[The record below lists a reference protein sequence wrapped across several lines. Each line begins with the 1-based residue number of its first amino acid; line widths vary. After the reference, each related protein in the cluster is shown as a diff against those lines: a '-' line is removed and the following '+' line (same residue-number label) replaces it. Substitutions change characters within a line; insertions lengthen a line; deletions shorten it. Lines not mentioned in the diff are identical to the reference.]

1 MQTTDKVLM
10 IRPVRFSY
18 NSQTAVNNAFQ
29 ESGIPEELSQRQALK
44 EFDAYVEM
52 LRNEGIEVMVVE
64 DTATPHTPDS
74 IFPNN
79 WLSLHSAEELADVGS
94 TLPGSA
100 ALGTAAPSIAHPGS
114 AAPDTAALGTAAPST
129 ANPGSAAPCSRVAV
143 LYPMFAENRRAE
155 RRQDIIEALIG
166 AIAPSCTGDA
176 LAPSCIA
183 AADSP
188 DCTGAADAPSC
199 TGAADA
205 PSCASAAL
213 LDLTSYEKR
222 NLFLE
227 GTGSLILDRN
237 EHLAY
242 ACQSPRTCEEVLEEW
257 SSKMG
262 YDYFLFHAED
272 MNGNPIYHTN
282 VMMSVGEQLAIVC
295 LDAITDIEE
304 RMSLIE
310 LLEESDKEI
319 VEISLEQMNEFAG
332 NMLQLH
338 TVKDG
343 ELKYIMV
350 MSARAK
356 DSLDQ
361 DQIEAI
367 EKYCKI
373 VAPDLEF
380 IERNGGGSA
389 RCMLAE
395 IF

>member
-94 TLPGSA
+94 PLPGSA
-100 ALGTAAPSIAHPGS
+100 ALGTAAPSTAHPG
-114 AAPDTAALGTAAPST
+114 T
-129 ANPGSAAPCSRVAV
+129 AAPCSRVAV

-155 RRQDIIEALIG
+155 RRQDIIEAL
-166 AIAPSCTGDA
+166 
-176 LAPSCIA
+176 
-183 AADSP
+183 
-188 DCTGAADAPSC
+188 TGAVAPSC

-282 VMMSVGEQLAIVC
+282 VMMSVGEQLAVVC

>member
-52 LRNEGIEVMVVE
+52 LRNEGIEVMVAE

-94 TLPGSA
+94 
-100 ALGTAAPSIAHPGS
+100 
-114 AAPDTAALGTAAPST
+114 
-129 ANPGSAAPCSRVAV
+129 RVAV

-155 RRQDIIEALIG
+155 RRQDIIEALTG
-166 AIAPSCTGDA
+166 AVAPSYV
-176 LAPSCIA
+176 A

-188 DCTGAADAPSC
+188 DC

-213 LDLTSYEKR
+213 LDLTSYEKS

-282 VMMSVGEQLAIVC
+282 VMMSVGEQLAVVC
-295 LDAITDIEE
+295 LDAIKDIEE

-338 TVKDG
+338 TVKEG

>member
-1 MQTTDKVLM
+1 M

-79 WLSLHSAEELADVGS
+79 WLSLHSAEELADAG
-94 TLPGSA
+94 
-100 ALGTAAPSIAHPGS
+100 
-114 AAPDTAALGTAAPST
+114 
-129 ANPGSAAPCSRVAV
+129 SRVAV

-155 RRQDIIEALIG
+155 RRQDIIEAL
-166 AIAPSCTGDA
+166 
-176 LAPSCIA
+176 
-183 AADSP
+183 
-188 DCTGAADAPSC
+188 TGAVAPSC

-213 LDLTSYEKR
+213 LDLTYYEKR

-282 VMMSVGEQLAIVC
+282 VMMSVGEQLAVVC

-338 TVKDG
+338 TVKEG

>member
-79 WLSLHSAEELADVGS
+79 WLSLHSAEELADAGS
-94 TLPGSA
+94 TL
-100 ALGTAAPSIAHPGS
+100 PGS

-129 ANPGSAAPCSRVAV
+129 ANPGSAASGAAAPSTAHPGTAAPCSRVAV

-155 RRQDIIEALIG
+155 RRQDIIEAL
-166 AIAPSCTGDA
+166 
-176 LAPSCIA
+176 
-183 AADSP
+183 
-188 DCTGAADAPSC
+188 TGAV
-199 TGAADA
+199 A

-213 LDLTSYEKR
+213 LDLTYYEKR

-282 VMMSVGEQLAIVC
+282 VMMSVGEQLAVVC

-338 TVKDG
+338 TVKEG

>member
-1 MQTTDKVLM
+1 M

-79 WLSLHSAEELADVGS
+79 WLSLHSADELADVGS
-94 TLPGSA
+94 TLTGS
-100 ALGTAAPSIAHPGS
+100 AHPGS
-114 AAPDTAALGTAAPST
+114 AAPGAAAPST
-129 ANPGSAAPCSRVAV
+129 AHPGTAAPCSRVVV

-155 RRQDIIEALIG
+155 RRQDIIEAL
-166 AIAPSCTGDA
+166 
-176 LAPSCIA
+176 
-183 AADSP
+183 
-188 DCTGAADAPSC
+188 TGAV
-199 TGAADA
+199 A

-213 LDLTSYEKR
+213 LDLTYYEKR

-282 VMMSVGEQLAIVC
+282 VMMSVGEQLAVVC

-338 TVKDG
+338 TVKEG

>member
-1 MQTTDKVLM
+1 M

-79 WLSLHSAEELADVGS
+79 WLSLHSADELADVGS
-94 TLPGSA
+94 TLTGS
-100 ALGTAAPSIAHPGS
+100 AHPGS

-129 ANPGSAAPCSRVAV
+129 AHPGTAASCSRVVV

-155 RRQDIIEALIG
+155 RRQDIIEAL
-166 AIAPSCTGDA
+166 
-176 LAPSCIA
+176 
-183 AADSP
+183 
-188 DCTGAADAPSC
+188 TGAV
-199 TGAADA
+199 A

-282 VMMSVGEQLAIVC
+282 VMMSVGEQLAVVC

-338 TVKDG
+338 TVKEG

>member
-79 WLSLHSAEELADVGS
+79 WLSLHSAEELADGAS

-100 ALGTAAPSIAHPGS
+100 ALGA
-114 AAPDTAALGTAAPST
+114 AAPST
-129 ANPGSAAPCSRVAV
+129 AHPGSAAPCSRVAV

-155 RRQDIIEALIG
+155 RRQDIIEAL
-166 AIAPSCTGDA
+166 TG
-176 LAPSCIA
+176 
-183 AADSP
+183 
-188 DCTGAADAPSC
+188 ADAPSC

-282 VMMSVGEQLAIVC
+282 VMMSVGEQLAVVC

-338 TVKDG
+338 TVKEG

>member
-1 MQTTDKVLM
+1 M
-10 IRPVRFSY
+10 
-18 NSQTAVNNAFQ
+18 
-29 ESGIPEELSQRQALK
+29 
-44 EFDAYVEM
+44 
-52 LRNEGIEVMVVE
+52 
-64 DTATPHTPDS
+64 
-74 IFPNN
+74 
-79 WLSLHSAEELADVGS
+79 
-94 TLPGSA
+94 
-100 ALGTAAPSIAHPGS
+100 
-114 AAPDTAALGTAAPST
+114 
-129 ANPGSAAPCSRVAV
+129 

-155 RRQDIIEALIG
+155 RRQNIIEAL
-166 AIAPSCTGDA
+166 
-176 LAPSCIA
+176 
-183 AADSP
+183 
-188 DCTGAADAPSC
+188 TGAV
-199 TGAADA
+199 A

>member
-94 TLPGSA
+94 TLTGSA
-100 ALGTAAPSIAHPGS
+100 ALGTAAPCTATPG
-114 AAPDTAALGTAAPST
+114 TAALGTAAPST
-129 ANPGSAAPCSRVAV
+129 AHPGTAAPCSRVVV

-155 RRQDIIEALIG
+155 RRQDIIEAL
-166 AIAPSCTGDA
+166 
-176 LAPSCIA
+176 
-183 AADSP
+183 
-188 DCTGAADAPSC
+188 TGAV
-199 TGAADA
+199 A

-213 LDLTSYEKR
+213 LDLTSYEKS

-338 TVKDG
+338 TVKEG

>member
-79 WLSLHSAEELADVGS
+79 WLSLHSAEELADAGS

-100 ALGTAAPSIAHPGS
+100 H
-114 AAPDTAALGTAAPST
+114 
-129 ANPGSAAPCSRVAV
+129 PGSAAPCSRVAV
-143 LYPMFAENRRAE
+143 LYPMFAENRRTE
-155 RRQDIIEALIG
+155 RRQDIIEALTG
-166 AIAPSCTGDA
+166 AVAPSC
-176 LAPSCIA
+176 P
-183 AADSP
+183 
-188 DCTGAADAPSC
+188 
-199 TGAADA
+199 
-205 PSCASAAL
+205 SAAL

-282 VMMSVGEQLAIVC
+282 VMMSVGEQLAVVC

-338 TVKDG
+338 TVKEG

>member
-79 WLSLHSAEELADVGS
+79 WLSLHSAEELAEG
-94 TLPGSA
+94 A
-100 ALGTAAPSIAHPGS
+100 
-114 AAPDTAALGTAAPST
+114 
-129 ANPGSAAPCSRVAV
+129 SRVVV

-155 RRQDIIEALIG
+155 RRQDIIEALTG
-166 AIAPSCTGDA
+166 AD
-176 LAPSCIA
+176 APSCIA

-188 DCTGAADAPSC
+188 DCTGAAV
-199 TGAADA
+199 A

-213 LDLTSYEKR
+213 LDLTYYEKR

-282 VMMSVGEQLAIVC
+282 VMMSVGEQLAVVC

-338 TVKDG
+338 TVKEG

>member
-100 ALGTAAPSIAHPGS
+100 HPGS
-114 AAPDTAALGTAAPST
+114 AAPGAAAPGTAAPCTAAPST
-129 ANPGSAAPCSRVAV
+129 AHPGSAAPCSRVAV

-155 RRQDIIEALIG
+155 RRQDIIEAL
-166 AIAPSCTGDA
+166 
-176 LAPSCIA
+176 
-183 AADSP
+183 
-188 DCTGAADAPSC
+188 TGAV
-199 TGAADA
+199 A

-213 LDLTSYEKR
+213 LDLTSYEKS

-282 VMMSVGEQLAIVC
+282 VMMSVGEQLAVVC

-338 TVKDG
+338 TVKEG

>member
-52 LRNEGIEVMVVE
+52 LRNEGIEVTVVE

-79 WLSLHSAEELADVGS
+79 WLSLHSADELAEGAS
-94 TLPGSA
+94 NLPGF
-100 ALGTAAPSIAHPGS
+100 AHPGS
-114 AAPDTAALGTAAPST
+114 AAPGAAAPDTAAPST
-129 ANPGSAAPCSRVAV
+129 AHPGTAAPCSRVVV

-155 RRQDIIEALIG
+155 RRQDIIEAL
-166 AIAPSCTGDA
+166 
-176 LAPSCIA
+176 
-183 AADSP
+183 
-188 DCTGAADAPSC
+188 TGAV
-199 TGAADA
+199 A
-205 PSCASAAL
+205 PSCASVAL

-282 VMMSVGEQLAIVC
+282 VMMSVGEQLAVVC

-338 TVKDG
+338 TVKEG

>member
-1 MQTTDKVLM
+1 M

-79 WLSLHSAEELADVGS
+79 WLSLHSAEELAVAGS
-94 TLPGSA
+94 NLTGS
-100 ALGTAAPSIAHPGS
+100 AHPGS
-114 AAPDTAALGTAAPST
+114 AAPDTAAPGAAAPST
-129 ANPGSAAPCSRVAV
+129 AHPGTAAPCSRVVV

-155 RRQDIIEALIG
+155 RRQDIIEAL
-166 AIAPSCTGDA
+166 
-176 LAPSCIA
+176 
-183 AADSP
+183 
-188 DCTGAADAPSC
+188 TGAV
-199 TGAADA
+199 A

-213 LDLTSYEKR
+213 LDLTYYEKR

-338 TVKDG
+338 TVKEG

>member
-1 MQTTDKVLM
+1 M

-79 WLSLHSAEELADVGS
+79 WLSLHSAEELAEG
-94 TLPGSA
+94 G
-100 ALGTAAPSIAHPGS
+100 
-114 AAPDTAALGTAAPST
+114 
-129 ANPGSAAPCSRVAV
+129 SRVAV

-155 RRQDIIEALIG
+155 RRQDIIEAL
-166 AIAPSCTGDA
+166 
-176 LAPSCIA
+176 
-183 AADSP
+183 
-188 DCTGAADAPSC
+188 TGAVAPSC

-282 VMMSVGEQLAIVC
+282 VMMSVGEQLAVVC

-338 TVKDG
+338 TVKEG

>member
-79 WLSLHSAEELADVGS
+79 WLSLHSAEELAEGAS
-94 TLPGSA
+94 NLTGF
-100 ALGTAAPSIAHPGS
+100 AHPGS
-114 AAPDTAALGTAAPST
+114 AAPC
-129 ANPGSAAPCSRVAV
+129 NRVAV

-155 RRQDIIEALIG
+155 RRQDIIEAL
-166 AIAPSCTGDA
+166 
-176 LAPSCIA
+176 
-183 AADSP
+183 
-188 DCTGAADAPSC
+188 TGAV
-199 TGAADA
+199 A

-282 VMMSVGEQLAIVC
+282 VMMSVGEQLAVVC

-338 TVKDG
+338 TVKEG

>member
-64 DTATPHTPDS
+64 DTAIPHTPDS

-79 WLSLHSAEELADVGS
+79 WLSLHSAEELAEGAS
-94 TLPGSA
+94 NLT
-100 ALGTAAPSIAHPGS
+100 
-114 AAPDTAALGTAAPST
+114 
-129 ANPGSAAPCSRVAV
+129 GSAAPCSRVAV

-155 RRQDIIEALIG
+155 RRQDIIEAL
-166 AIAPSCTGDA
+166 
-176 LAPSCIA
+176 
-183 AADSP
+183 
-188 DCTGAADAPSC
+188 TGAV
-199 TGAADA
+199 A

-282 VMMSVGEQLAIVC
+282 VMMSVGEQLAVVC

-338 TVKDG
+338 TVKEG

>member
-1 MQTTDKVLM
+1 M

-79 WLSLHSAEELADVGS
+79 WLSLHSAEELADVGN
-94 TLPGSA
+94 TLTGSA
-100 ALGTAAPSIAHPGS
+100 APGTAAPSIAH
-114 AAPDTAALGTAAPST
+114 
-129 ANPGSAAPCSRVAV
+129 PGSAAPCSRVAV

-155 RRQDIIEALIG
+155 RRQDIIEALTG
-166 AIAPSCTGDA
+166 AVAPSCTGDA
-176 LAPSCIA
+176 LAPSCT
-183 AADSP
+183 D
-188 DCTGAADAPSC
+188 
-199 TGAADA
+199 AADA
-205 PSCASAAL
+205 PSCATAAL

-282 VMMSVGEQLAIVC
+282 VMMSVGEQLAVVC

-338 TVKDG
+338 TVKEG

>member
-100 ALGTAAPSIAHPGS
+100 HPGS

-129 ANPGSAAPCSRVAV
+129 ANPGSAAPCSRVVV

-155 RRQDIIEALIG
+155 RRQDIIEALTG
-166 AIAPSCTGDA
+166 ADAPSCTGDA
-176 LAPSCIA
+176 L
-183 AADSP
+183 
-188 DCTGAADAPSC
+188 APSC

-205 PSCASAAL
+205 PSCASATL

-338 TVKDG
+338 TVKEG
-343 ELKYIMV
+343 ELQYIMV

>member
-79 WLSLHSAEELADVGS
+79 WLSLHSADELADVG
-94 TLPGSA
+94 
-100 ALGTAAPSIAHPGS
+100 
-114 AAPDTAALGTAAPST
+114 
-129 ANPGSAAPCSRVAV
+129 SRVAV

-155 RRQDIIEALIG
+155 RRQDIIEAL
-166 AIAPSCTGDA
+166 
-176 LAPSCIA
+176 
-183 AADSP
+183 
-188 DCTGAADAPSC
+188 TGAVAPSC

-213 LDLTSYEKR
+213 LDLTYYEKR

-282 VMMSVGEQLAIVC
+282 VMMSVGEQLAVVC

-338 TVKDG
+338 TVKEG

>member
-1 MQTTDKVLM
+1 M

-79 WLSLHSAEELADVGS
+79 WLSLHSADELADVGS
-94 TLPGSA
+94 NL
-100 ALGTAAPSIAHPGS
+100 
-114 AAPDTAALGTAAPST
+114 
-129 ANPGSAAPCSRVAV
+129 PGSAAPCSRVAV

-155 RRQDIIEALIG
+155 RRQDIIEAL
-166 AIAPSCTGDA
+166 
-176 LAPSCIA
+176 
-183 AADSP
+183 
-188 DCTGAADAPSC
+188 TGAV
-199 TGAADA
+199 A

-213 LDLTSYEKR
+213 LDLTYYEKR

-282 VMMSVGEQLAIVC
+282 VMMSVGEQLAVVC

-338 TVKDG
+338 TVKEG

>member
-79 WLSLHSAEELADVGS
+79 WLSLHSAEELAEGAS
-94 TLPGSA
+94 NLTGSA
-100 ALGTAAPSIAHPGS
+100 HPSS
-114 AAPDTAALGTAAPST
+114 AAPDPAAPCTAIPGTAAPST
-129 ANPGSAAPCSRVAV
+129 ANPGSAAPCSRVVV

-155 RRQDIIEALIG
+155 RRQDIIEALTG
-166 AIAPSCTGDA
+166 AVAPSCTGDA

-199 TGAADA
+199 
-205 PSCASAAL
+205 ASATL

-282 VMMSVGEQLAIVC
+282 VMMSVGEQLAVVC

-338 TVKDG
+338 TVKEG

>member
-1 MQTTDKVLM
+1 M

-79 WLSLHSAEELADVGS
+79 WLSLHSAEELADGAIN
-94 TLPGSA
+94 L
-100 ALGTAAPSIAHPGS
+100 
-114 AAPDTAALGTAAPST
+114 
-129 ANPGSAAPCSRVAV
+129 PGSAAPCSRVVV

-155 RRQDIIEALIG
+155 RRQDIIEAL
-166 AIAPSCTGDA
+166 
-176 LAPSCIA
+176 
-183 AADSP
+183 
-188 DCTGAADAPSC
+188 TGAVAPDC

-282 VMMSVGEQLAIVC
+282 VMMSVGEQLAVVC

-338 TVKDG
+338 TVKEG

>member
-79 WLSLHSAEELADVGS
+79 WLSLHSADELADVGS

-100 ALGTAAPSIAHPGS
+100 ALGTAAPSTAHPG
-114 AAPDTAALGTAAPST
+114 T
-129 ANPGSAAPCSRVAV
+129 AAPCSRVAV

-155 RRQDIIEALIG
+155 RRQDIIEALTG
-166 AIAPSCTGDA
+166 AVAPSCA
-176 LAPSCIA
+176 A

-188 DCTGAADAPSC
+188 DC

-282 VMMSVGEQLAIVC
+282 VMMSVGEQLAVVC
-295 LDAITDIEE
+295 LDAIKDIEE

-338 TVKDG
+338 TVKEG

>member
-79 WLSLHSAEELADVGS
+79 WLSLHSADELADVGS
-94 TLPGSA
+94 NLPGS
-100 ALGTAAPSIAHPGS
+100 AHPGS

-129 ANPGSAAPCSRVAV
+129 ANPGSAAPCSRVVV

-155 RRQDIIEALIG
+155 RRQDIIEALTG
-166 AIAPSCTGDA
+166 AVAPSCTGDA
-176 LAPSCIA
+176 L
-183 AADSP
+183 
-188 DCTGAADAPSC
+188 
-199 TGAADA
+199 A

-213 LDLTSYEKR
+213 LDLTSYEKS

-282 VMMSVGEQLAIVC
+282 VMMSVGEQLAVVC

-338 TVKDG
+338 TVKEG

>member
-79 WLSLHSAEELADVGS
+79 WLSLHSAEELAEG
-94 TLPGSA
+94 A
-100 ALGTAAPSIAHPGS
+100 
-114 AAPDTAALGTAAPST
+114 
-129 ANPGSAAPCSRVAV
+129 SRVAV

-155 RRQDIIEALIG
+155 RRQDIIEALTG
-166 AIAPSCTGDA
+166 AVAPSCTGDA
-176 LAPSCIA
+176 L
-183 AADSP
+183 
-188 DCTGAADAPSC
+188 
-199 TGAADA
+199 A

-282 VMMSVGEQLAIVC
+282 VMMSVGEQLAVVC

-338 TVKDG
+338 TVKEG

>member
-79 WLSLHSAEELADVGS
+79 WLSLHSAEELAEGAS
-94 TLPGSA
+94 NLTGF
-100 ALGTAAPSIAHPGS
+100 AHPGS
-114 AAPDTAALGTAAPST
+114 AAPC
-129 ANPGSAAPCSRVAV
+129 NRVAV

-155 RRQDIIEALIG
+155 RRQDIIEAL
-166 AIAPSCTGDA
+166 
-176 LAPSCIA
+176 
-183 AADSP
+183 
-188 DCTGAADAPSC
+188 TGAVAPSC

-213 LDLTSYEKR
+213 LDLTYYEKR

-282 VMMSVGEQLAIVC
+282 VMMSVGEQLAVVC

-338 TVKDG
+338 TVKEG

>member
-94 TLPGSA
+94 TLTGS
-100 ALGTAAPSIAHPGS
+100 
-114 AAPDTAALGTAAPST
+114 AALGTAAPST

-155 RRQDIIEALIG
+155 RRQDIIEALTG
-166 AIAPSCTGDA
+166 AVAPSCV
-176 LAPSCIA
+176 A

-213 LDLTSYEKR
+213 LDLTYYEKR

-282 VMMSVGEQLAIVC
+282 VMMSVGEQLAVVC

-338 TVKDG
+338 TVKEG

>member
-1 MQTTDKVLM
+1 M

-79 WLSLHSAEELADVGS
+79 WLSLHSADELADVG
-94 TLPGSA
+94 
-100 ALGTAAPSIAHPGS
+100 
-114 AAPDTAALGTAAPST
+114 
-129 ANPGSAAPCSRVAV
+129 SRVAV

-155 RRQDIIEALIG
+155 RRQDIIEAL
-166 AIAPSCTGDA
+166 
-176 LAPSCIA
+176 
-183 AADSP
+183 
-188 DCTGAADAPSC
+188 TGAV
-199 TGAADA
+199 A

-282 VMMSVGEQLAIVC
+282 VMMSVGEQLAVVC

-338 TVKDG
+338 TVKEG

>member
-1 MQTTDKVLM
+1 M

-79 WLSLHSAEELADVGS
+79 WLSLHSADELADVGS
-94 TLPGSA
+94 TLTGS
-100 ALGTAAPSIAHPGS
+100 
-114 AAPDTAALGTAAPST
+114 AALGTAAPST

-155 RRQDIIEALIG
+155 RRQDIIEAL
-166 AIAPSCTGDA
+166 
-176 LAPSCIA
+176 
-183 AADSP
+183 
-188 DCTGAADAPSC
+188 TGAV
-199 TGAADA
+199 A

-338 TVKDG
+338 TVKEG

>member
-1 MQTTDKVLM
+1 M

-79 WLSLHSAEELADVGS
+79 WLSLHSAEELADAG
-94 TLPGSA
+94 
-100 ALGTAAPSIAHPGS
+100 
-114 AAPDTAALGTAAPST
+114 
-129 ANPGSAAPCSRVAV
+129 NRVAV

-155 RRQDIIEALIG
+155 RRQDIIEAL
-166 AIAPSCTGDA
+166 
-176 LAPSCIA
+176 
-183 AADSP
+183 
-188 DCTGAADAPSC
+188 TGAVAPSC

-213 LDLTSYEKR
+213 LDLTYYEKR

-282 VMMSVGEQLAIVC
+282 VMMSVGEQLAVVC

-338 TVKDG
+338 TVKEG

>member
-52 LRNEGIEVMVVE
+52 LRNEGIEVMVAE

-79 WLSLHSAEELADVGS
+79 WLSLHSADELAEGAS
-94 TLPGSA
+94 TLTGSA
-100 ALGTAAPSIAHPGS
+100 ALGTAAPC
-114 AAPDTAALGTAAPST
+114 TATPGTAAPYT

-155 RRQDIIEALIG
+155 RRQDIIEAL
-166 AIAPSCTGDA
+166 
-176 LAPSCIA
+176 
-183 AADSP
+183 
-188 DCTGAADAPSC
+188 TGAVAPSC

-213 LDLTSYEKR
+213 LDLTSYEKS

-282 VMMSVGEQLAIVC
+282 VMMSVGEQLAVVC

-338 TVKDG
+338 TVKEG

>member
-94 TLPGSA
+94 TLTGS
-100 ALGTAAPSIAHPGS
+100 AHPGS

-155 RRQDIIEALIG
+155 RRQDIIEAL
-166 AIAPSCTGDA
+166 
-176 LAPSCIA
+176 
-183 AADSP
+183 
-188 DCTGAADAPSC
+188 TGAV
-199 TGAADA
+199 A

-213 LDLTSYEKR
+213 LDLTYYEKR

-282 VMMSVGEQLAIVC
+282 VMMSVGEQLAVVC

>member
-29 ESGIPEELSQRQALK
+29 ESGIPEELSQRQALQ

-79 WLSLHSAEELADVGS
+79 WLSLHSAEELAEGAS
-94 TLPGSA
+94 NLPGF
-100 ALGTAAPSIAHPGS
+100 AHPGS

-129 ANPGSAAPCSRVAV
+129 AHPGTAAPCSRVAV

-155 RRQDIIEALIG
+155 RRQDIIEAL
-166 AIAPSCTGDA
+166 
-176 LAPSCIA
+176 
-183 AADSP
+183 
-188 DCTGAADAPSC
+188 TGAV
-199 TGAADA
+199 A

-282 VMMSVGEQLAIVC
+282 VMMSVGEQLAVVC

-338 TVKDG
+338 TVKEG

>member
-44 EFDAYVEM
+44 EFDTYVEM

-79 WLSLHSAEELADVGS
+79 WLSLHSADELADVG
-94 TLPGSA
+94 
-100 ALGTAAPSIAHPGS
+100 
-114 AAPDTAALGTAAPST
+114 
-129 ANPGSAAPCSRVAV
+129 NRVAV

-155 RRQDIIEALIG
+155 RRQDIIEAL
-166 AIAPSCTGDA
+166 
-176 LAPSCIA
+176 
-183 AADSP
+183 
-188 DCTGAADAPSC
+188 TGAVAPSC

-338 TVKDG
+338 TVKEG
-343 ELKYIMV
+343 ELQYIMV

>member
-79 WLSLHSAEELADVGS
+79 WLSLHSAEELADGGI
-94 TLPGSA
+94 TLTGFAHPSSA
-100 ALGTAAPSIAHPGS
+100 ALGA
-114 AAPDTAALGTAAPST
+114 AAPST
-129 ANPGSAAPCSRVAV
+129 AHPGTAAPCSRVVV

-155 RRQDIIEALIG
+155 RRQDIIEAL
-166 AIAPSCTGDA
+166 
-176 LAPSCIA
+176 
-183 AADSP
+183 
-188 DCTGAADAPSC
+188 TGAVAPSC

-213 LDLTSYEKR
+213 LDLTYYEKR

-282 VMMSVGEQLAIVC
+282 VMMSVGEQLAVVC

-338 TVKDG
+338 TVKEG

>member
-79 WLSLHSAEELADVGS
+79 WLSLHSAEELAEG
-94 TLPGSA
+94 A
-100 ALGTAAPSIAHPGS
+100 
-114 AAPDTAALGTAAPST
+114 
-129 ANPGSAAPCSRVAV
+129 SRVAV

-155 RRQDIIEALIG
+155 RRQDIIEAL
-166 AIAPSCTGDA
+166 
-176 LAPSCIA
+176 
-183 AADSP
+183 
-188 DCTGAADAPSC
+188 TGAV
-199 TGAADA
+199 A

-213 LDLTSYEKR
+213 LDLTYYEKR

-282 VMMSVGEQLAIVC
+282 VMMSVGEQLAVVC

-338 TVKDG
+338 TVKEG

>member
-52 LRNEGIEVMVVE
+52 LRNEGIEVTVVE

-79 WLSLHSAEELADVGS
+79 WLSLHSAEELAEG
-94 TLPGSA
+94 A
-100 ALGTAAPSIAHPGS
+100 
-114 AAPDTAALGTAAPST
+114 
-129 ANPGSAAPCSRVAV
+129 SRVAV

-155 RRQDIIEALIG
+155 RRQDIIEALTG
-166 AIAPSCTGDA
+166 AVAPSCTGDA

-199 TGAADA
+199 
-205 PSCASAAL
+205 ASAAL
-213 LDLTSYEKR
+213 LDLTYYEKR

-257 SSKMG
+257 SFKMG

-282 VMMSVGEQLAIVC
+282 VMMSVGEQLAVVC

-338 TVKDG
+338 TVKEG

>member
-52 LRNEGIEVMVVE
+52 LRNEGIEVTVVE

-94 TLPGSA
+94 
-100 ALGTAAPSIAHPGS
+100 
-114 AAPDTAALGTAAPST
+114 
-129 ANPGSAAPCSRVAV
+129 RVAV

-155 RRQDIIEALIG
+155 RRQDIIEAL
-166 AIAPSCTGDA
+166 TG
-176 LAPSCIA
+176 
-183 AADSP
+183 
-188 DCTGAADAPSC
+188 
-199 TGAADA
+199 ADA
-205 PSCASAAL
+205 PSCATAAL

-282 VMMSVGEQLAIVC
+282 VMMSVGEQLAVVC

-338 TVKDG
+338 TVKEG

>member
-79 WLSLHSAEELADVGS
+79 WLSLHSADELADVGS
-94 TLPGSA
+94 TL
-100 ALGTAAPSIAHPGS
+100 PGS

-129 ANPGSAAPCSRVAV
+129 ANPGSAAPCSRVVV

-155 RRQDIIEALIG
+155 RRQDIIEAL
-166 AIAPSCTGDA
+166 
-176 LAPSCIA
+176 
-183 AADSP
+183 
-188 DCTGAADAPSC
+188 TGAVAPSC

-282 VMMSVGEQLAIVC
+282 VMMSVGEQLAVVC

-338 TVKDG
+338 TVKEG

-395 IF
+395 IFR